1 MENKHTGTHT
11 DVSFSVEFLAGLKAH
26 RSREG
31 NGGTL
36 EGDECRSIIPI
47 PSNVNK
53 RLRAQSPCE
62 KLISDPN
69 DSFFPYQNGA
79 MNVYQNALNM
89 RNMPPKKHRGGFLC
103 DFKLKSA
110 SPFFGCCCHRTNSR

>member
-1 MENKHTGTHT
+1 METKHTGTHM
-11 DVSFSVEFLAGLKAH
+11 DVSFSVEFPAGLKAH

-36 EGDECRSIIPI
+36 EGDECRSVIPI

-53 RLRAQSPCE
+53 RLRAKSPCE
-62 KLISDPN
+62 KLISNPN

-79 MNVYQNALNM
+79 MNVYQRALHM
-89 RNMPPKKHRGGFLC
+89 RNMPPKNREEVFC
-103 DFKLKSA
+103 SI
-110 SPFFGCCCHRTNSR
+110 SN